1 MAQAGLPLTGG
12 HLSANLALRRL
23 WGAAMRDIL
32 ILTLPVVVYFLL
44 FPDQFHALLT
54 WGMER

>member
-1 MAQAGLPLTGG
+1 
-12 HLSANLALRRL
+12 
-23 WGAAMRDIL
+23 MRDML
-32 ILTLPVVVYFLL
+32 ILTLPVLVYFLL